1 MIFCGVRSICE
12 NNIFMLY
19 LNLKPDDRF
28 LPYNMAEL
36 FNKTIHDLTDI
47 VIA

>member
-1 MIFCGVRSICE
+1 MGSICE

-36 FNKTIHDLTDI
+36 FNKAIHDLTDI